1 MITKRLKYNLKKKSL
16 IMRFARVIAG
26 PRPMGERI
34 IIEVLSHIKKEIHR
48 NPVVVVDEVI
58 TKLSP
63 SLKTTPKRV
72 AGRVLALP
80 TYCNIFRR
88 QFSAMKF
95 LIKAA
100 KTIPNSRTENMAKKL
115 AREIINNYKKKSTLS
130 LTYKKELIKTLKD
143 NRPFLRFKR
152 LHKDKRKKKRK
163 KKIIRLSG
171 GMRKTVFYTSK
182 R

>member
-1 MITKRLKYNLKKKSL
+1 
-16 IMRFARVIAG
+16 
-26 PRPMGERI
+26 MGERI
-34 IIEVLSHIKKEIHR
+34 ILEVLAKVKRGTHK
-48 NPVVVVDEVI
+48 NPVNVLDEVI
-58 TKLSP
+58 TEISP

-72 AGRVLALP
+72 AGRILALP

-100 KTIPNSRTENMAKKL
+100 NTIPNSREENMAGKL
-115 AREIINNYKKKSTLS
+115 AREIINNHKKKNTLS
-130 LTYKKELIKTLKD
+130 LTYKKELIKTLKE

-163 KKIIRLSG
+163 KKVIRLNSG
-171 GMRKTVFYTSK
+171 VRKTVFYTSK
-182 R
+182 T